1 MEIMSYFAQDAQGNI
16 MPSADCYLYAP
27 GTTNLVPGLVDISG
41 SPLSNPFQASNIG
54 KVQFGAPNGVYD
66 LRMKKGARDTTIRI
80 QCADLLQA
88 LNETASFLGAR
99 ATAPTTR
106 ADGTPLQLADRYL
119 NTTDQL
125 EYLYK
130 SAGWVVNNVDG
141 QLLAT
146 SEGASRIGAIMQD
159 GSIGTVQQ
167 AINIG
172 DRSLRQ
178 DLKAPAGSDEIGY
191 RSALAEAIGSAISRM
206 VRGRLDDIISSADFL
221 VGGDVNDSAEMQAL
235 VDRISST
242 GGGCIYMP
250 HNKYTMSWIPKRYVS
265 YVGATWGATR
275 NVSGS
280 GAVNRWGT
288 VIVAPDGAPWICD
301 TGVGGALSIGFL
313 GIDFQGKGLSGAGGG
328 LNLRAG
334 TNNPIVRSCGFN
346 NFAEQA
352 IVMNGQ
358 IGHFTD
364 LVGTNCLLNRTR
376 TVKSGVFEIRGAD
389 NFADNIQGNTGIT
402 GIVSSDLFL
411 CGILIGGANNY
422 YHNLEGELSEVGIHI
437 ETTGAIHK
445 LVNCRADLNFG
456 HGFSGFGYMA
466 ANCHALNNGT
476 AATNTYNGW
485 DIGPRSILTGCTSD
499 SGGTNRVK
507 YGFGF
512 QTGADSA
519 VEGSQPSLNGCR
531 SIGHATAAFDDSLF
545 NGFAHVMFSGWLR
558 GTSLTPDVSGRKTYA
573 AVNST
578 AAVIT
583 GFVGGVKGQELTV
596 YANANVSFQ
605 RSADFIISGTKGDG
619 LKQCVAQRAYQF
631 LCVAK
636 ASGGSMWVEV
646 GGRDPAVGTTAERP
660 SAYAYPGLI
669 YLDTTLGRPIM
680 RNNAG
685 WIDFSGT
692 SV

>member
-1 MEIMSYFAQDAQGNI
+1 MTNTYKTLNPLGSNNARDLSDNASNFDEYMNSDLPSIKDRFDKRRETLAGNQVAFDDAQEGRAQEFTEAQ
-16 MPSADCYLYAP
+16 SEREAAFHTFLE
-27 GTTNLVPGLVDISG
+27 GT
-41 SPLSNPFQASNIG
+41 
-54 KVQFGAPNGVYD
+54 
-66 LRMKKGARDTTIRI
+66 
-80 QCADLLQA
+80 
-88 LNETASFLGAR
+88 
-99 ATAPTTR
+99 
-106 ADGTPLQLADRYL
+106 
-119 NTTDQL
+119 
-125 EYLYK
+125 
-130 SAGWVVNNVDG
+130 GW
-141 QLLAT
+141 
-146 SEGASRIGAIMQD
+146 SSIGAYASGI
-159 GSIGTVQQ
+159 SIVSHTQTVDYLGQPY
-167 AINIG
+167 ALKPSVPASISSPYVTTGNWATEGVNFKLVG
-172 DRSLRQ
+172 DNSLRQ

-206 VRGRLDDIISSADFL
+206 VRGRLDDIISSADVL
-221 VGGDVNDSAEMQAL
+221 VGGDVNDSVAMQAL

-519 VEGSQPSLNGCR
+519 AEGSQPSLNGCR

-558 GTSLTPDVSGRKTYA
+558 GTALTPDVSGRKTYA

-605 RSADFIISGTKGDG
+605 RNADFIISGTKANG

-636 ASGGSMWVEV
+636 ASGGSMWIEV

-660 SAYAYPGLI
+660 SAFAYPGMI

-680 RNNAG
+680 RNNTG
-685 WIDFSGT
+685 WIDFSGI

>member
-1 MEIMSYFAQDAQGNI
+1 MTNTYKTLNPLGSNNARDLSDNASNFDEYMNSDLPSIKDRFDKRRETLAGNQVAFDDAQEGRAQEFTEAQ
-16 MPSADCYLYAP
+16 SEREAAFHTFLE
-27 GTTNLVPGLVDISG
+27 GT
-41 SPLSNPFQASNIG
+41 
-54 KVQFGAPNGVYD
+54 
-66 LRMKKGARDTTIRI
+66 
-80 QCADLLQA
+80 
-88 LNETASFLGAR
+88 
-99 ATAPTTR
+99 
-106 ADGTPLQLADRYL
+106 
-119 NTTDQL
+119 
-125 EYLYK
+125 
-130 SAGWVVNNVDG
+130 GW
-141 QLLAT
+141 
-146 SEGASRIGAIMQD
+146 SSIGAYASGI
-159 GSIGTVQQ
+159 SIVSHTQTVDYLGQPY
-167 AINIG
+167 ALKPSVPASISSPYVTTGNWATEGVNFKLVG
-172 DRSLRQ
+172 DNSLRQ

-206 VRGRLDDIISSADFL
+206 VRGRLDDIISSADVL
-221 VGGDVNDSAEMQAL
+221 VGGDVNDSVAMQAL

-250 HNKYTMSWIPKRYVS
+250 HNKYTMSWVPKRYVS

-313 GIDFQGKGLSGAGGG
+313 GIDFQGKGLAGAGGG

-456 HGFSGFGYMA
+456 HGFSGSGYMA

-485 DIGPRSILTGCTSD
+485 DIGPRAILTGCTSD

-519 VEGSQPSLNGCR
+519 AEGSQPSLNGCR

-558 GTSLTPDVSGRKTYA
+558 GTALTPDVSGRKTYA

-605 RSADFIISGTKGDG
+605 RNADFIISGTKANG

-636 ASGGSMWVEV
+636 ASGGSMWIEV

-660 SAYAYPGLI
+660 SAFAYPGMI

-680 RNNAG
+680 RNNTG
-685 WIDFSGT
+685 WIDFSGI

>member
-1 MEIMSYFAQDAQGNI
+1 MTNTYKTMNPLGSNNARDLSDNASNFDEYMNSDLPSIKDRFDKRRETLAGNQVAFDDAQEGRAQEFTEAQ
-16 MPSADCYLYAP
+16 SEREAAFHTFLE
-27 GTTNLVPGLVDISG
+27 GT
-41 SPLSNPFQASNIG
+41 
-54 KVQFGAPNGVYD
+54 
-66 LRMKKGARDTTIRI
+66 
-80 QCADLLQA
+80 
-88 LNETASFLGAR
+88 
-99 ATAPTTR
+99 
-106 ADGTPLQLADRYL
+106 
-119 NTTDQL
+119 
-125 EYLYK
+125 
-130 SAGWVVNNVDG
+130 GW
-141 QLLAT
+141 
-146 SEGASRIGAIMQD
+146 SSIGAYASGI
-159 GSIGTVQQ
+159 SIVSHTQTVDYLGQPY
-167 AINIG
+167 ALKPSVPASISSPYVTTGNWATEGVNFKLVG
-172 DRSLRQ
+172 DNSLRQ

-206 VRGRLDDIISSADFL
+206 VRGRLDDIISSADVL
-221 VGGDVNDSAEMQAL
+221 VGGDVNDSVAMQAL

-250 HNKYTMSWIPKRYVS
+250 HNKYTMSWVPKRYVS

-313 GIDFQGKGLSGAGGG
+313 GIDFQGKGLAGAGGG

-456 HGFSGFGYMA
+456 HGFSGSGYMA

-485 DIGPRSILTGCTSD
+485 DIGPRAILTGCTSD

-519 VEGSQPSLNGCR
+519 VEVSQPSLNGCR

-558 GTSLTPDVSGRKTYA
+558 GTALTPDVSGRKTYA

-605 RSADFIISGTKGDG
+605 RNADFIISGTKADG

-636 ASGGSMWVEV
+636 ASGGSMWIEV

-660 SAYAYPGLI
+660 SAFAYPGMI

-680 RNNAG
+680 RKNTG
-685 WIDFSGT
+685 WIDFSGI